1 MITERS
7 SARTAVV
14 IPIRAFTGGQARL
27 ASLLSTEARARL
39 GRDLAT
45 RVRNAA
51 RPQPVIVVSDSPE
64 VHTWARDMDVE
75 AVLSDPGSLD
85 GAAAADVARG
95 VSLGVDRVVIA
106 HADLPLVTDLAPVM
120 RDGARPVVTAVPC
133 HRDDGTPVLSVPAGV
148 AFDFAYGPDSF
159 RRHAREA
166 RRRGLGF
173 RVIRDADLGFDIDLP
188 EDLARLDAGLI
199 SL

>member
-85 GAAAADVARG
+85 GAAAAGVARG

-199 SL
+199 SR